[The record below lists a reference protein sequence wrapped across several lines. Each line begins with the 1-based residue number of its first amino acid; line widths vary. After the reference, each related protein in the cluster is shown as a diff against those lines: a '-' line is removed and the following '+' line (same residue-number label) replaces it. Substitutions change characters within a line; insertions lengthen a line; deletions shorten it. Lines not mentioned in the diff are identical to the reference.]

1 VKKVLNR
8 SHGKTTNDVV
18 YISKLQNIAGF
29 DPNIIQNLQ
38 ISMDVLSPA
47 QMQVTMNNVRRL
59 KELFPEMFKKNKL
72 ELRIRSVESKSP
84 ELQKQ
89 MQKAIDFTH
98 EMKIATNETPMRFV
112 SNNSFE
118 LLNLD
123 RSKYFKKEGQWQL
136 KEPAAEKAFQ
146 QRVCGGKARGKCGD
160 CIGCKVL
167 TEQNAETGQLT
178 HKHK

>member
-1 VKKVLNR
+1 
-8 SHGKTTNDVV
+8 
-18 YISKLQNIAGF
+18 
-29 DPNIIQNLQ
+29 
-38 ISMDVLSPA
+38 
-47 QMQVTMNNVRRL
+47 
-59 KELFPEMFKKNKL
+59 
-72 ELRIRSVESKSP
+72 
-84 ELQKQ
+84 
-89 MQKAIDFTH
+89 
-98 EMKIATNETPMRFV
+98 MKIATNETPMRFV

-136 KEPAAEKAFQ
+136 KEPAAKKAFQ